1 MLNLIDTPRTGHVP
15 IPALPAAEQAILR
28 VLEQDWRQ
36 MCHGTLL
43 PSHAQLDPR
52 ALNDALPYA
61 FLLHRTAP
69 DSIRVRVAGQRL
81 HDMLRLDPRGMS
93 FGSFF
98 TDAARDTMM
107 ALVATAFD
115 GPAIVGVPL
124 TASRGLA
131 RKPLQA
137 ELLLLPMRD
146 SEGVVTRMMGALVAA
161 GPLNA
166 RALRFD
172 IARNAV
178 LRHDALNLGFAD
190 RRTNRSRPLPAGRP
204 KLRLVVDNG

>member
-1 MLNLIDTPRTGHVP
+1 MLNLIDTPRTRDAAT
-15 IPALPAAEQAILR
+15 PALPAAEQVILR
-28 VLEQDWRQ
+28 VLEQDWRH
-36 MCHGTLL
+36 MCNGTLV

-98 TDAARDTMM
+98 TDGARDTVM
-107 ALVATAFD
+107 ALVGTAFD

-124 TASRGLA
+124 TASRGLG

-146 SEGVVTRMMGALVAA
+146 SEGVVTRMMGALVSA
-161 GPLNA
+161 GPHS

-172 IARNAV
+172 IARDAV
-178 LRHDALNLGFAD
+178 LRHDPLNLGFAD
-190 RRTNRSRPLPAGRP
+190 RRTNRRRPLPAGRP
-204 KLRLVVDNG
+204 NLRLVVDNS